1 MGGEM
6 ENKFRITF
14 FMVKRIVQSILVIA
28 LAAWLIF
35 LLIPRT
41 NHYQYDCM
49 LNAEYEYAP
58 MIDYYGGSVHVTADL
73 HTKTIF
79 NRIYVNGE
87 VTVQNKKYTVSEK
100 HFIPRSILAQI
111 INDIEYGG
119 TMKPDYNSFSFC
131 LFFSEPELKI
141 YEMYLHIPLTKKQI
155 WMSVRRIEDISDS
168 CGFYS
173 GSIE

>member
-1 MGGEM
+1 M

-14 FMVKRIVQSILVIA
+14 YMVKRIIQSILVIA
-28 LAAWLIF
+28 LTVWLIF

-41 NHYQYDCM
+41 NHYQYDCT

-131 LFFSEPELKI
+131 LGFSEPELKI
-141 YEMYLHIPLTKKQI
+141 YEMYMHISLTKNRI
-155 WMSVRRIEDISDS
+155 SLNVCRIEDNSNS
-168 CGFYS
+168 RASYS
-173 GSIE
+173 GYIE